1 MLSQKYK
8 AIGITEELLLSESI
22 DEHYLDFIASEAGDI
37 VSRRLPIGCGLSSLY
52 YERISKPVGKLPAGV
67 ANSHRIKITLNVNIP
82 IGSKIRKEKHM
93 EICAELNGSFL
104 FYNNKNA
111 VSKIGYKINY
121 KNK

>member
-1 MLSQKYK
+1 MLAQKYK
-8 AIGITEELLLSESI
+8 VVGITEELLLSETI
-22 DEHYLDFIASEAGDI
+22 DDNYLDFIAGEAADI
-37 VSRRLPIGCGLSSLY
+37 VSRRLPIGSGLDSVY
-52 YERISKPVGKLPAGV
+52 YERISKPKGTLPAGV
-67 ANSHRIKITLNVNIP
+67 ANSHRIKVTLNVTIP
-82 IGSKIRKEKHM
+82 IGSKVRKEKHM

>member
-1 MLSQKYK
+1 MLSYKYK
-8 AIGITEELLLSESI
+8 AIGITEELLLSETI
-22 DEHYLDFIASEAGDI
+22 DEHYLDFITAEASDI
-37 VSRRLPIGCGLSSLY
+37 VERRLPIGAKLDSVY
-52 YERISKPVGKLPAGV
+52 YERISKPVGKLPVGV
-67 ANSHRIKITLNVNIP
+67 ANSHRIRLTLNVTIP